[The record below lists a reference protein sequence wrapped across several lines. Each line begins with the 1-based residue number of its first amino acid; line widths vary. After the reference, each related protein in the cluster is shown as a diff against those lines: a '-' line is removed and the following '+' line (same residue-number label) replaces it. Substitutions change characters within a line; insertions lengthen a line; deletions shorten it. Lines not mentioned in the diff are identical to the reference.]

1 MYTLMDTPKKDPQ
14 ATAYNT
20 ELWTDIMKQVL
31 PYLGVEKTEKIEK
44 KAKKQNLETEFY
56 SDGIIEGDDGSLV
69 KKSKED

>member
-1 MYTLMDTPKKDPQ
+1 MLYT
-14 ATAYNT
+14 Y
-20 ELWTDIMKQVL
+20 VL

>member
-1 MYTLMDTPKKDPQ
+1 MALVRQ
-14 ATAYNT
+14 
-20 ELWTDIMKQVL
+20 L
-31 PYLGVEKTEKIEK
+31 PGRWSLLLQQLEKTEKIEK

>member
-1 MYTLMDTPKKDPQ
+1 MPFPDVSTFSAVP
-14 ATAYNT
+14 
-20 ELWTDIMKQVL
+20 VL
-31 PYLGVEKTEKIEK
+31 PPTVYPLIAAVEKTEKIEK

>member
-1 MYTLMDTPKKDPQ
+1 
-14 ATAYNT
+14 
-20 ELWTDIMKQVL
+20 MKQVL

-44 KAKKQNLETEFY
+44 KAKKQKLETEFY